1 MAQSQSIFTP
11 LNFVNTFVDQ
21 VQDAKNKIVD
31 TFVFDEKV
39 KKTAKDFVEAQR
51 TYTKQFN
58 TSVIQFVEYSTI
70 VTKDAVEK
78 AVASIKV

>member
-31 TFVFDEKV
+31 TPFNCIVVFLIFKMGRRFSG
-39 KKTAKDFVEAQR
+39 TGPAKMF
-51 TYTKQFN
+51 KQH
-58 TSVIQFVEYSTI
+58 SHQ
-70 VTKDAVEK
+70 
-78 AVASIKV
+78 

>member
-39 KKTAKDFVEAQR
+39 KKTVKDFVEAQR

-70 VTKDAVEK
+70 ATKDAVEK